1 MISKLASVHA
11 YSIHPIQPGFFFGG
25 GGGEGIQSDREDF

>member
-25 GGGEGIQSDREDF
+25 GGGGGDTK